1 MNNDDAQQTVQ
12 TSRQRA
18 YVFKGTL
25 TEVASKVDNTGKP
38 YLTAKFTAKI
48 GGKVKTVR
56 TMAFGKAVENVKV
69 IWNDGE
75 AMLYGLI
82 EKANG
87 ESKGGVLRAIAPGR
101 TAKAA

>member
-1 MNNDDAQQTVQ
+1 MSTNSDNQAVE

-25 TEVASKVDNTGKP
+25 SEVASKVDRTGKP

-48 GGKVKTVR
+48 GGDVKTVR
-56 TMAFGKAVENVKV
+56 TMAFGKAVESVKAT
-69 IWNDGE
+69 WNDGE

-82 EKANG
+82 EKASG

-101 TAKAA
+101 TAAAG